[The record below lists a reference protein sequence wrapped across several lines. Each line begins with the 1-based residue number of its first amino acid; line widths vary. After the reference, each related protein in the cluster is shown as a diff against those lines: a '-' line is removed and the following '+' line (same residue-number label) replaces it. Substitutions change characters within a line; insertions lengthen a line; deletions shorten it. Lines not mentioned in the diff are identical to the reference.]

1 MKVLVVGGG
10 GREHALCW
18 KIAQSPLVTEVHA
31 FPGNAGIA
39 KIARIPKLADDST
52 ATILDYAKRERID
65 LTVIGPEKYLALGI
79 ADSFAAEGLQIFG
92 VGAEAARLES
102 SKIFAKEI
110 MRAAGIPTARHVV
123 ARGLDEGLKL
133 LRSLP
138 YPLVLKADGL
148 AEGKGVSIALNPAEG
163 EKELREFMG
172 GRFKEAG
179 RELVMEEFLD
189 GEELS
194 LILLTDGA
202 AWRPFLF
209 AQDHKR
215 AFDGDEGPN
224 TGGMGAYC
232 PVSIGTPA
240 LLERC
245 ETEIIRPLLRTL
257 TERGIA
263 YRGVLYI
270 GLMLVKG
277 KPFVLEYNVRFGDP
291 ETEPLLMALESDLVP
306 YLQATANGKLGATE
320 PFEWHPGA
328 TATVVVA
335 SGGYPGSYKK
345 GLPITGLD
353 ATDPAVTVFHAGSA
367 TGPDGRPVTAGG
379 RMFMVTAH
387 GDTLRE
393 AVATAARNAARITF
407 DGAFFRRDIGHR
419 ELKRER
425 T

>member
-1 MKVLVVGGG
+1 MKVLVIGGG

-18 KIAQSPLVTEVHA
+18 KIVQSPLVTELHA

-39 KIARIPKLADDST
+39 KIARIPKLADDSIT
-52 ATILDYAKRERID
+52 TLLDYAEREKID
-65 LTVIGPEKYLALGI
+65 LTVVGPEKYLALGI
-79 ADSFAAEGLQIFG
+79 ADLFATEGLHIFG
-92 VGAEAARLES
+92 VGAAAARLES

-110 MRAAGIPTARHVV
+110 MKAADIPTAKHVTV
-123 ARGLDEGLKL
+123 RELDEGLKL

-138 YPLVLKADGL
+138 YPLVIKADGL
-148 AEGKGVSIALNPAEG
+148 AEGKGVSIVMNPTEG

-179 RELVMEEFLD
+179 KELVMEEFLD

-202 AWRPFLF
+202 AWRPFIF

-215 AFDGDEGPN
+215 AFEGDTGPN

-245 ETEIIRPLLRTL
+245 EQEIIRPLLQTL
-257 TERGIA
+257 TARGIG

-270 GLMLVKG
+270 GLMIVKG

-291 ETEPLLMALESDLVP
+291 ETEALLMALESDIVP
-306 YLQATANGKLGATE
+306 YLQATANGKLGATD
-320 PFEWHPGA
+320 PFAWHPGA
-328 TATVVVA
+328 AATVVVA
-335 SGGYPGSYKK
+335 SGGYPGTYKK
-345 GLPITGLD
+345 GLPIAGLD
-353 ATDPAVTVFHAGSA
+353 TVTPDTVVFHAGS
-367 TGPDGRPVTAGG
+367 TKGSDGRLVTAGG
-379 RMFMVTAH
+379 RMFMVTSR
-387 GDTLRE
+387 GDTLSE
-393 AVATAARNAARITF
+393 AVTLATRNAAKISF
-407 DGAFFRRDIGHR
+407 DGAFHRRDIGHR
-419 ELKRER
+419 ELKRGQ